1 MPDNE
6 KQFETDIE
14 SYLIS
19 PSGGWQ
25 KATDAGYRSGFR
37 CDNEGNFIENYALDI
52 GTLCTFVKNTQ
63 PVAWNLFE
71 KRCKSDPQAK
81 FYRAFQNAVDMDGL
95 INVLRHG
102 FKHRGQEFRVVYFK
116 PETELNQLSLS
127 RYKENICQC
136 IRQWHYSP
144 RDTQNTVDM
153 MLAVNGIPLVALE
166 LKDQLT
172 GQTIDNAVTQ
182 WMTDRDY
189 REEAFQFNRRILTYF
204 AVDLYHVAVSTR
216 LLGTNTTFL
225 PFNQGSNGP
234 GVDGGAGNP
243 QNPDG
248 SYAIVDYESDYD
260 QTTMNI
266 EDVDMSQEARDRYE
280 INRRDTIRFVGYDPF
295 ENYPIATDK
304 PRLYSQV
311 VNFLDDES
319 KNDRMKLAAII
330 QIVKRLNQAEK
341 LNDQVDALLNDPKHS
356 LDNQTLIN
364 KMIDTCK
371 KNMDIATNLARDN
384 GISINYNNNKS
395 AGQQTLSGKMKKLTE
410 EGLREAKV
418 NLFDVG
424 TCKGMQQ
431 VAEISE
437 AARHKQIGVDENV
450 LSEIRDI
457 KVQLVES
464 MRKERDSAQERARIL
479 LRENTD
485 LKDYMKERG
494 LMDASGNLVGGDSS

>member
-1 MPDNE
+1 MGRAMQRPSAAKRTISANE
-6 KQFETDIE
+6 KKESVLNTLRTLGDDDVIDILSQIGVGRKYFTCHMCGKIKKKDDFYVSADPRSHTKITPICRDCVSKVVRSIDAFGNSSDPTRDSILDALE
-14 SYLIS
+14 YIDRPFLSNVYDS
-19 PSGGWQ
+19 CMS
-25 KATDAGYRSGFR
+25 KDATDSRDMWSRYINVINCIDKYRGLRFKDS
-37 CDNEGNFIENYALDI
+37 DI
-52 GTLCTFVKNTQ
+52 MHFAS
-63 PVAWNLFE
+63 P
-71 KRCKSDPQAK
+71 
-81 FYRAFQNAVDMDGL
+81 DGL
-95 INVLRHG
+95 
-102 FKHRGQEFRVVYFK
+102 Y
-116 PETELNQLSLS
+116 
-127 RYKENICQC
+127 
-136 IRQWHYSP
+136 
-144 RDTQNTVDM
+144 
-153 MLAVNGIPLVALE
+153 
-166 LKDQLT
+166 
-172 GQTIDNAVTQ
+172 
-182 WMTDRDY
+182 TDD
-189 REEAFQFNRRILTYF
+189 
-204 AVDLYHVAVSTR
+204 D
-216 LLGTNTTFL
+216 
-225 PFNQGSNGP
+225 
-234 GVDGGAGNP
+234 D
-243 QNPDG
+243 
-248 SYAIVDYESDYD
+248 SDYD
-260 QTTMNI
+260 QTPMNI

-319 KNDRMKLAAII
+319 KNDGMKLAAII